1 MKKLD
6 KTTDMKAIPKICARW
21 KYAKAHNVGDALRS
35 TLIRDTRTELNK
47 ASWLIMGK
55 ASWLIMGKR
64 IVTVSTRKELKAL
77 TLLREEYGWIG
88 KVKIIAPEN
97 KKDRIVRSTNR
108 NGINL
113 VD

>member
-1 MKKLD
+1 
-6 KTTDMKAIPKICARW
+6 
-21 KYAKAHNVGDALRS
+21 
-35 TLIRDTRTELNK
+35 
-47 ASWLIMGK
+47 
-55 ASWLIMGKR
+55 MGKR

-77 TLLREEYGWIG
+77 ILLCEEYGWTR
-88 KVKIIAPEN
+88 KVKIIALEN

>member
-1 MKKLD
+1 
-6 KTTDMKAIPKICARW
+6 
-21 KYAKAHNVGDALRS
+21 
-35 TLIRDTRTELNK
+35 
-47 ASWLIMGK
+47 
-55 ASWLIMGKR
+55 MGKR

-88 KVKIIAPEN
+88 KVKIIAPKN

>member
-6 KTTDMKAIPKICARW
+6 TMTEMKAVAKICAQW
-21 KYAKAHNVGDALRS
+21 KYAKVLNVGDALRS
-35 TLIRDTRTELNK
+35 TLIKDTRTKLNK
-47 ASWLIMGK
+47 ASR
-55 ASWLIMGKR
+55 LIMGKR
-64 IVTVSTRKELKAL
+64 IVTVSTRKELKSL
-77 TLLREEYGWIG
+77 ILLREEYGWTR

-97 KKDRIVRSTNR
+97 KDRIVGSANR

>member
-6 KTTDMKAIPKICARW
+6 TMTEMKAAANICARW
-21 KYAKAHNVGDALRS
+21 KYAKALNVGDALRN
-35 TLIRDTRTELNK
+35 TLIRDTRIKLNK
-47 ASWLIMGK
+47 ASQ
-55 ASWLIMGKR
+55 LIMGKR

-77 TLLREEYGWIG
+77 ILLREEYGWTG
-88 KVKIIAPEN
+88 KVKIIAPKN
-97 KKDRIVRSTNR
+97 KDRIVRFANR